1 MIANDFFCNFANNSK
16 RKIMG
21 KDPQEVAE
29 FYAKLKSELEKT
41 TVFPSEY
48 LYKFILPATQEKRE
62 AIRAVFKDTQ
72 ATIEEKL
79 SSTGKYISWAS
90 EAVLQVE
97 AGEIEG
103 IISL

>member
-1 MIANDFFCNFANNSK
+1 ME
-16 RKIMG
+16 

-62 AIRAVFKDTQ
+62 AISLRLQ
-72 ATIEEKL
+72 E
-79 SSTGKYISWAS
+79 SISAILY
-90 EAVLQVE
+90 ALRYKTL
-97 AGEIEG
+97 IR
-103 IISL
+103 

>member
-1 MIANDFFCNFANNSK
+1 ME
-16 RKIMG
+16 

-72 ATIEEKL
+72 KSLHLQE
-79 SSTGKYISWAS
+79 SISAILY
-90 EAVLQVE
+90 ALRYKTL
-97 AGEIEG
+97 IR
-103 IISL
+103 